1 MKLTTSLF
9 VALITTTFISAQEIT
24 GTWQGTLNVQGTKLE
39 IVFHIE
45 KQLNGY
51 TSLMDSPTQGAY
63 GIKTTNT
70 IYENEKLQI
79 TATDLG
85 LFYQGTA
92 KNDSIMGIFNQN
104 GMPFPLTLVRTEK
117 KTQLRPQEPK
127 APFPY
132 KIEEIE
138 FTNAKENINLAGT
151 LTLPQKKEKSSAVI
165 LIAGSGPNDRDET
178 IFGHKPFWVL
188 ADYLSRNGI
197 AVLRYDKRGV
207 EKSGGEYFT
216 ATTQDFADD
225 AEAALNYL
233 KSRKEIDSSS
243 IGLIGHS
250 EGGIIAPMIA
260 SQNKDVKFL
269 VLMAGLGVSGI
280 ELSLAQNQFA
290 FNKASLSDKEKDSL
304 NEILKKVFTSTDNWT
319 EYVGSEAE
327 RSALKNELN
336 ILWQNLPMKI
346 RGQVTK
352 ETFIEKT
359 TANIATPWFRHFLK
373 VNPPIYLQKLS
384 IPVLAINGEKDTQVD
399 YKSNL
404 SAIESALIEGGNIK
418 YEIKTYPN
426 LNHLFQESNTGEIDE
441 YVKIEQTIS
450 TKVLSDIT
458 KWIEA
463 QIK

>member
-45 KQLNGY
+45 KQIDGY

-346 RGQVTK
+346 RGQVSK

-373 VNPPIYLQKLS
+373 VKPPIYLQKLS

-399 YKSNL
+399 YKCNL
-404 SAIESALIEGGNIK
+404 SAIEAALIQADNIK
-418 YEIKTYPN
+418 YKIKTYPN

>member
-1 MKLTTSLF
+1 M
-9 VALITTTFISAQEIT
+9 
-24 GTWQGTLNVQGTKLE
+24 
-39 IVFHIE
+39 
-45 KQLNGY
+45 
-51 TSLMDSPTQGAY
+51 
-63 GIKTTNT
+63 
-70 IYENEKLQI
+70 
-79 TATDLG
+79 
-85 LFYQGTA
+85 
-92 KNDSIMGIFNQN
+92 
-104 GMPFPLTLVRTEK
+104 
-117 KTQLRPQEPK
+117 
-127 APFPY
+127 
-132 KIEEIE
+132 
-138 FTNAKENINLAGT
+138 
-151 LTLPQKKEKSSAVI
+151 
-165 LIAGSGPNDRDET
+165 
-178 IFGHKPFWVL
+178 L

-233 KSRKEIDSSS
+233 KSRKEIDTSN

-260 SQNKDVKFL
+260 SQNKDVQFI

-290 FNKASLSDKEKDSL
+290 LNKASLSDKEKDAL
-304 NEILKKVFTSTDNWT
+304 NEILKKIFTSTENWT
-319 EYVGSEAE
+319 GYVGSETE

-346 RGQVTK
+346 RGQVSK

-373 VNPPIYLQKLS
+373 VKPPIYLQKIS

-399 YKSNL
+399 YKCNL
-404 SAIESALIEGGNIK
+404 SAIEAALIQADNIK
-418 YEIKTYPN
+418 YKIKTYPN

-450 TKVLSDIT
+450 PKVLSDVT
-458 KWIEA
+458 KWIET

>member
-1 MKLTTSLF
+1 MKLITSLF
-9 VALITTTFISAQEIT
+9 LALITITSIFAQDVI

-45 KQLNGY
+45 KQLDGY

-85 LFYQGTA
+85 LFFQGTM
-92 KNDSIMGIFNQN
+92 KSDSITGIFNQM
-104 GMPFPLTLVRTEK
+104 GMPFTLTLVRTEK

-138 FTNAKENINLAGT
+138 FTNAKEKINLAGT
-151 LTLPQKKEKSSAVI
+151 LTLPKAKEKSSAVI

-233 KSRKEIDSSS
+233 KSRKEIDSSN

-260 SQNKDVKFL
+260 SQNKDVQFII
-269 VLMAGLGVSGI
+269 LMAGLGVSGI

-290 FNKASLSDKEKDSL
+290 FNKASLSDKEKNSL
-304 NEILKKVFTSTDNWT
+304 NEILKKVFTSTENWAG
-319 EYVGSEAE
+319 YVGSEAE
-327 RSALKNELN
+327 RSALKDELN

-346 RGQVTK
+346 RGQVSK
-352 ETFIEKT
+352 DTFIEKT

-373 VNPPIYLQKLS
+373 IKPPIYLQKLS

-404 SAIESALIEGGNIK
+404 SAIEAALIQGDNIK

-450 TKVLSDIT
+450 PKVLSDIT
-458 KWIEA
+458 KWIKT

>member
-1 MKLTTSLF
+1 M
-9 VALITTTFISAQEIT
+9 
-24 GTWQGTLNVQGTKLE
+24 
-39 IVFHIE
+39 
-45 KQLNGY
+45 
-51 TSLMDSPTQGAY
+51 
-63 GIKTTNT
+63 
-70 IYENEKLQI
+70 
-79 TATDLG
+79 
-85 LFYQGTA
+85 
-92 KNDSIMGIFNQN
+92 
-104 GMPFPLTLVRTEK
+104 
-117 KTQLRPQEPK
+117 
-127 APFPY
+127 
-132 KIEEIE
+132 
-138 FTNAKENINLAGT
+138 
-151 LTLPQKKEKSSAVI
+151 
-165 LIAGSGPNDRDET
+165 
-178 IFGHKPFWVL
+178 L